1 MRVLLF
7 LFPSPTYR
15 SKDKMASA
23 DLQWLIIRNNSCF
36 LKHGGGVTMS
46 TEPNNLKNRNSFKY
60 NGLIHKKAVG
70 VEAAADGKGVVLV
83 TKKIKGTMNKPAK
96 TFNRVEMKKDSRRT
110 LTAIR
115 RTLKKGYRKDLKMA
129 ALRRAS
135 AIIRS
140 QKPITSVQKK
150 RPTKARRT

>member
-1 MRVLLF
+1 
-7 LFPSPTYR
+7 
-15 SKDKMASA
+15 MASA
-23 DLQWLIIRNNSCF
+23 DLQWLILRDNSCF
-36 LKHGGGVTMS
+36 LRKGGGVVLS

-60 NGLIHKKAVG
+60 NGLIHKKTVG

-83 TKKIKGTMNKPAK
+83 TKRIKGAMNKPAK
-96 TFNRVEMKKDSRRT
+96 MYNRVEMKKDSRRT

-140 QKPITSVQKK
+140 QRPVTTVQKK
-150 RPTKARRT
+150 RSAKNRRT

>member
-1 MRVLLF
+1 MGAF
-7 LFPSPTYR
+7 SSPTCKR
-15 SKDKMASA
+15 EDRMASA

-36 LKHGGGVTMS
+36 LKHGGGVTFS
-46 TEPNNLKNRNSFKY
+46 TEPNNLKNRNSYKY
-60 NGLIHKKAVG
+60 NGLIHKKTVG
-70 VEAAADGKGVVLV
+70 VEGASDGKGVVLV
-83 TKKIKGTMNKPAK
+83 TKKVKGTYNKPCK
-96 TFNRVEMKKDSRRT
+96 TFNRVEPKKDSRRT

-140 QKPITSVQKK
+140 QRPVTSVQKK
-150 RPTKARRT
+150 RTAKNRRT